1 MCRHGHSNTQ
11 QTQHFPHWRIYHRIQ
26 IWWNC
31 QNICYFHTCQQ
42 QQQQLRRLYIAH
54 RCMDF
59 CRAGTPKTDWSSG
72 LDWEELFLEHI
83 SVRGG
88 NCLLL
93 SFLSPREGFQWNK
106 KRKKK
111 RWEGADVLLYGAGT
125 PSQRSTDVRNL
136 AENTD
141 ALVGEQVM
149 QGRRDEDTLNL
160 PLIRVS
166 VKVSISPQ
174 SVSKYKWFTHLCMCV
189 CVCVLVS
196 VWVTGS
202 HHCKV
207 FHAEGKSIP
216 LPSLRWQPQWKR
228 LYLYRDA
235 WQTAAPPS
243 WSWWIQEP
251 DLDWMHASIFNLLQP
266 GSHTHTHTHTHTR
279 CAALT
284 GSSFTCIPPA
294 NLHQLQHTSYTHRLV
309 RWPCGALCSTPA
321 PQTSWGPP
329 LDIMWTGSKTPRL
342 YWDWSDW

>member
-149 QGRRDEDTLNL
+149 QGRRDEDTFNL

-174 SVSKYKWFTHLCMCV
+174 SVPKYKWFTHLCMCV
-189 CVCVLVS
+189 CVCVCACFCLS
-196 VWVTGS
+196 DRLSSLQSFPRRG
-202 HHCKV
+202 KV
-207 FHAEGKSIP
+207 
-216 LPSLRWQPQWKR
+216 
-228 LYLYRDA
+228 D
-235 WQTAAPPS
+235 
-243 WSWWIQEP
+243 
-251 DLDWMHASIFNLLQP
+251 
-266 GSHTHTHTHTHTR
+266 
-279 CAALT
+279 
-284 GSSFTCIPPA
+284 PPA
-294 NLHQLQHTSYTHRLV
+294 VAQVTATMKAAVFISGRMTDCSPSVMKLMDT
-309 RWPCGALCSTPA
+309 GARFGLNA
-321 PQTSWGPP
+321 R
-329 LDIMWTGSKTPRL
+329 IHF
-342 YWDWSDW
+342 